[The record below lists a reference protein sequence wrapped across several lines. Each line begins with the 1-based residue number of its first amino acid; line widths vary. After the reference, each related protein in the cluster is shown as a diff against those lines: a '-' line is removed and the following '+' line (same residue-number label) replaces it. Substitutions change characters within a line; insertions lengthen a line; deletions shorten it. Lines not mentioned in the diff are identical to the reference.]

1 MKRWA
6 RLGRIAPA
14 YLQSVIR
21 REWQLAVLALGGLAP
36 GVAALTAWLHLAQQV
51 RAQPYP
57 AALQGWLLP
66 NPLLNALGPQGI
78 LVGAGVV
85 TLLIG
90 CLGLTQAY
98 LASLERRMRELA
110 LLLSLGLQHL
120 ELFALLMLEAL
131 ATGALGSGVGL
142 LLGLGLGRLSWP
154 AAQSYFQ
161 LSGAYTVQGGPLVI
175 SFLVGILAALLF
187 VGVAAFIMTLD
198 IIGLTLRPILP
209 PTWFDIRQE
218 WRTTW
223 TGAIFATVLTFVA
236 GVFILSLK
244 GTLILAGLALVLSSF
259 LSGGG
264 WLLTRIYPH
273 IYQPID
279 TPLWTLAVQG
289 LTRHPRTTAALSLS
303 LITGS
308 YSVGMAALSWLAS
321 SGSQLFSFWVTVMVL
336 IAAASLVLTAASLSA
351 LERRREF
358 GLLMALGAR
367 RTRVWRLILLEYGIV
382 AVGAGS
388 LGAFLAL
395 LNWGW
400 SQSWGNV
407 IQALALVFADLLGAL
422 VSAWAGA
429 APVLWLVTRRS
440 PGQAM
445 RSHRGEG

>member
-1 MKRWA
+1 M
-6 RLGRIAPA
+6 
-14 YLQSVIR
+14 
-21 REWQLAVLALGGLAP
+21 
-36 GVAALTAWLHLAQQV
+36 
-51 RAQPYP
+51 
-57 AALQGWLLP
+57 
-66 NPLLNALGPQGI
+66 
-78 LVGAGVV
+78 
-85 TLLIG
+85 
-90 CLGLTQAY
+90 
-98 LASLERRMRELA
+98 M
-110 LLLSLGLQHL
+110 
-120 ELFALLMLEAL
+120 
-131 ATGALGSGVGL
+131 
-142 LLGLGLGRLSWP
+142 
-154 AAQSYFQ
+154 
-161 LSGAYTVQGGPLVI
+161 
-175 SFLVGILAALLF
+175 
-187 VGVAAFIMTLD
+187 
-198 IIGLTLRPILP
+198 
-209 PTWFDIRQE
+209 
-218 WRTTW
+218 
-223 TGAIFATVLTFVA
+223 
-236 GVFILSLK
+236 
-244 GTLILAGLALVLSSF
+244 
-259 LSGGG
+259 
-264 WLLTRIYPH
+264 H